1 MKGTEGAVNAG
12 RKLAAALEKYK
23 FVLLV
28 LLAGV
33 LLLALPLP
41 GGGGTEAAGEEA
53 PALAGADFDLE
64 DLERRMEAA
73 LSRVEGAGEVSV
85 VLTLRSG
92 TRQVLAQDI
101 SSARAGEEETEE
113 RTTVVVSA
121 GSGREEAVAL
131 QQVYPQFQGAL
142 VVCAGGDDPG
152 VQLKLMEAVSAL
164 TGLGSDKI
172 SICKGR

>member
-1 MKGTEGAVNAG
+1 MKGAEAAVQAG
-12 RKLAAALEKYK
+12 KKLAGALEKYK

-28 LLAGV
+28 LLAGI
-33 LLLALPLP
+33 LLLVLPLP
-41 GGGGTEAAGEEA
+41 GGGGAEELPGETAAAGAE
-53 PALAGADFDLE
+53 FDL
-64 DLERRMEAA
+64 DALERRMEAA
-73 LSRVEGAGEVSV
+73 LSRIEGAGEVSV

-92 TRQVLAQDI
+92 TRQVLAQDV
-101 SSARAGEEETEE
+101 SSARSQEDQEED

-131 QQVYPQFQGAL
+131 HQIYPQFKGAL
-142 VVCAGGDDPG
+142 VVCAGGDDPA
-152 VQLKLMEAVSAL
+152 VQLKLVEAVSAL

>member
-1 MKGTEGAVNAG
+1 MKGAEATVQAG
-12 RKLAAALEKYK
+12 KKLAGALEKYK

-28 LLAGV
+28 LLAGI
-33 LLLALPLP
+33 LLLVLPLP
-41 GGGGTEAAGEEA
+41 GGGGAEELPGETSAAGAE
-53 PALAGADFDLE
+53 FDL
-64 DLERRMEAA
+64 DALERRMEEA
-73 LSRVEGAGEVSV
+73 LSRIEGAGEVSV

-92 TRQVLAQDI
+92 TRQVLAQDV
-101 SSARAGEEETEE
+101 SSARSQEDQEED

-131 QQVYPQFQGAL
+131 QQIYPQFQGAL
-142 VVCAGGDDPG
+142 VVCAGGDDPA
-152 VQLKLMEAVSAL
+152 VQLKLVEAVSAL